1 MAMRVTIFDVA
12 RILAKRLLLP
22 LVSLTG
28 FLLLCAG
35 GYVLLARISWVDA
48 FFWIIHPHAIDATRV
63 HNGTKLFSIGVYVGV
78 FFFEVWI
85 AERVLVS
92 LFHPEGGGVWRS
104 MMIEVAIQ
112 NTRNHYIL
120 CGYGQ
125 VGRTVVEQLR
135 KAKMPFILIE
145 SNEGLY
151 RQLFS
156 EGMLVIHGDAK
167 RHSVLE
173 AAGIKRALGICAL
186 IDNDADNLYITI
198 TAKTLNPKL
207 RVITRA
213 GQERYAQAMRSSG
226 ADEVVIPEYEGGVVI
241 GRLISERVKSA
252 GASGG

>member
-1 MAMRVTIFDVA
+1 MATRTSILGVA
-12 RILAKRLLLP
+12 RLLVTRLLLP
-22 LVSLTG
+22 L
-28 FLLLCAG
+28 LLLAGFMAVCAV
-35 GYVLLARISWVDA
+35 GYVLLARIGWVDA
-48 FFWIIHPHAIDATRV
+48 FFWIIHPSAIDPGRVSKAT
-63 HNGTKLFSIGVYVGV
+63 KIFSIAVYAGV

-92 LFHPEGGGVWRS
+92 LFHPEGGGVWRT

-125 VGRTVVEQLR
+125 VGRTVVEQMR
-135 KAKMPFILIE
+135 KAQIPFILVE
-145 SNEGLY
+145 SNDGLY
-151 RQLFS
+151 RQLLS
-156 EGMLVIHGDAK
+156 EGLLVIHGDAK

-173 AAGIKRALGICAL
+173 SAGILRARGICAL

-226 ADEVVIPEYEGGVVI
+226 ADDVVIPEYEGGLVI
-241 GRLISERVKSA
+241 GRLIAEKVKTV
-252 GASGG
+252 GM

>member
-1 MAMRVTIFDVA
+1 MSIRISFFDVA
-12 RILAKRLLLP
+12 RLLVTRLLLP
-22 LVSLTG
+22 LLSLVG
-28 FLLLCAG
+28 FLVVCAG
-35 GYVLLARISWVDA
+35 GYVMLARIGWMDA
-48 FFWIIHPHAIDATRV
+48 FFWIFHPHAIDATHV
-63 HNGTKLFSIGVYVGV
+63 HNPTKLFSIAVYIGV
-78 FFFEVWI
+78 FFFQVWI
-85 AERVLVS
+85 AERVLIS
-92 LFHPEGGGVWRS
+92 LFHPEGGGVWRA

-135 KAKMPFILIE
+135 RAKVPFVLIE

-151 RQLFS
+151 KQLLS

-173 AAGIKRALGICAL
+173 SAGIERARGICAL

-198 TAKTLNPKL
+198 TAKTLNPNL

-226 ADEVVIPEYEGGVVI
+226 ADDVVIPEYEGGLVI
-241 GRLISERVKSA
+241 GRLIAERAKIA
-252 GASGG
+252 GVQGA